1 MNPTTNQKIAR
12 ASFLLMIVSMSG
24 HLLGL
29 GKEMIVAATFGIG
42 WQMDAYYAAMTVP
55 TIINN
60 IIIAAFATV
69 FVPSYVRYRMQDVQR
84 ANRIASAIINY
95 LAVLLIFVAAVMIVF
110 DGHLMRLL
118 FGGFSPEALSLAG
131 TLFIPLCLGIVMS
144 ATTGVIMGLLNAV
157 EEFVVPALSQIF
169 ITLCTIAAVVLL
181 RDRLGVGTLVLGL
194 IAGLFI
200 QLVLLVSVIR
210 GKGYVYHGGFG
221 GDDDELRPLLRMVGI
236 YFLAVLAS
244 NGGVL
249 IDRIMASHV
258 AAGSVAALGYA
269 DKMVQVPLVIFSI
282 SIATAAFPYVS
293 SQVAEKKY
301 DDLKATI
308 TRSIRMSGVIFI
320 PLTAYLIVMAH
331 PLIQLLFQ
339 RHAFTPAATA
349 LTSKTFACYSLELF
363 FFTVVMLLIRVLLAL
378 QEPGIILKMTIAG
391 IAVKVGLNMIFM
403 RLVKPEIAGIGLAT
417 SVLNVLWAATLWWY
431 CQRRLGDFRDKV
443 GTAIALSKT
452 AAGSVI
458 AGFAA
463 YGVLSWAG
471 TLLPG
476 NDPGEQVARIA
487 AASVSG
493 LSVFLLAARV
503 LEISEVRELDFRR
516 WLFFGKAAQRETV

>member
-1 MNPTTNQKIAR
+1 
-12 ASFLLMIVSMSG
+12 
-24 HLLGL
+24 
-29 GKEMIVAATFGIG
+29 
-42 WQMDAYYAAMTVP
+42 
-55 TIINN
+55 
-60 IIIAAFATV
+60 
-69 FVPSYVRYRMQDVQR
+69 
-84 ANRIASAIINY
+84 
-95 LAVLLIFVAAVMIVF
+95 
-110 DGHLMRLL
+110 
-118 FGGFSPEALSLAG
+118 
-131 TLFIPLCLGIVMS
+131 
-144 ATTGVIMGLLNAV
+144 
-157 EEFVVPALSQIF
+157 
-169 ITLCTIAAVVLL
+169 
-181 RDRLGVGTLVLGL
+181 
-194 IAGLFI
+194 
-200 QLVLLVSVIR
+200 
-210 GKGYVYHGGFG
+210 
-221 GDDDELRPLLRMVGI
+221 
-236 YFLAVLAS
+236 
-244 NGGVL
+244 
-249 IDRIMASHV
+249 
-258 AAGSVAALGYA
+258 
-269 DKMVQVPLVIFSI
+269 
-282 SIATAAFPYVS
+282 
-293 SQVAEKKY
+293 
-301 DDLKATI
+301 
-308 TRSIRMSGVIFI
+308 
-320 PLTAYLIVMAH
+320 
-331 PLIQLLFQ
+331 
-339 RHAFTPAATA
+339 
-349 LTSKTFACYSLELF
+349 
-363 FFTVVMLLIRVLLAL
+363 VLLAL